1 MFAFSR
7 QERPQIIFYSEFAI
21 LRWAIAHCTQDWP
34 PAWIIY
40 NVCHCLASPHLSAQY
55 IQWDLELLLVCCCI
69 FGARSASSSWRH
81 RESRTTPH
89 ACSTIKLKAF
99 RLGVGLFQCHAAS
112 QTIAAA
118 AACSPARRPL
128 TEISQ
133 LPARSNCA
141 QNISPAAAIRLCW
154 PNLRC
159 KLICVTSAKSL
170 ILWLVSAPC
179 LQNKTLIA
187 GLMEGF
193 FCVCAG
199 SSQKLKWTLLLIKSV
214 RWKLKVGVD
223 LFLWRVTKSL
233 SENFPRT
240 HLVFWLCALG
250 ATKSQMRTTQYS
262 IVSFYGSTRP
272 CRKAEQ

>member
-1 MFAFSR
+1 MR
-7 QERPQIIFYSEFAI
+7 
-21 LRWAIAHCTQDWP
+21 
-34 PAWIIY
+34 
-40 NVCHCLASPHLSAQY
+40 
-55 IQWDLELLLVCCCI
+55 
-69 FGARSASSSWRH
+69 FGAAFGVLLYFWCSLSEQQLTSP
-81 RESRTTPH
+81 RESNDPACVLHNQAQGFSAWGRTVSMSRRQPDH
-89 ACSTIKLKAF
+89 CRRRR
-99 RLGVGLFQCHAAS
+99 RLLA
-112 QTIAAA
+112 
-118 AACSPARRPL
+118 PARRPL

-199 SSQKLKWTLLLIKSV
+199 SSQKLK
-214 RWKLKVGVD
+214 
-223 LFLWRVTKSL
+223 
-233 SENFPRT
+233 
-240 HLVFWLCALG
+240 
-250 ATKSQMRTTQYS
+250 
-262 IVSFYGSTRP
+262 
-272 CRKAEQ
+272 